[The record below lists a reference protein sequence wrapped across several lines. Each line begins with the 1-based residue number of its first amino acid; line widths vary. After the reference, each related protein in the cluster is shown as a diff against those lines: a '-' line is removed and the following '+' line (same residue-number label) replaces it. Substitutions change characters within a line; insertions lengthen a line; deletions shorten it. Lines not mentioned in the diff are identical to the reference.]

1 MSIDESGL
9 SDDTLKMAVRIAQQR
24 HCTVDELIRTFL
36 QPIDKPTKPAGRLIG
51 LMSDEPELMDEVMK
65 SVYEA
70 RENHPLRQPANGQ
83 SSA

>member
-1 MSIDESGL
+1 MSVSDSEL

-24 HCTVDELIRTFL
+24 HCTVDNLIRTLL
-36 QPIDKPTKPAGRLIG
+36 QPIDKPPRRGRGIIG

-70 RENHPLRQPANGQ
+70 RANHPLRQPENGPG
-83 SSA
+83 SA

>member
-1 MSIDESGL
+1 MSTTESGL

-24 HCTVDELIRTFL
+24 HCTVDELIRNLL
-36 QPIDKPTKPAGRLIG
+36 QPIDKPRRHGRGIIG

-70 RENHPLRQPANGQ
+70 REKHPLRLPEDEQGTT
-83 SSA
+83 